1 MKGED
6 YQTPPSAP
14 LHLQITPKHHWKPQ
28 NTLRHLKYIP
38 LSPRNSLGHSQ
49 ALFRQSER
57 HLSCQ
62 RKSGGT
68 LGEMRVSEDVF
79 WVSGM
84 LVSVYGCLWKCLG
97 YVRGDMG
104 VSRDIWGCLWEV
116 GGPTGGWEGCLA
128 VFSLHLPSILGSHRL
143 DSWHLPVDLA
153 VPDVSNIKMSQS
165 CGRFELLG
173 SLGRGFKAEL

>member
-28 NTLRHLKYIP
+28 NTLRHLKHIP

-104 VSRDIWGCLWEV
+104 VSGDFKGCGVRASWEVLGGPQGGCLV
-116 GGPTGGWEGCLA
+116 
-128 VFSLHLPSILGSHRL
+128 VFSLKFPSILESHKWYP
-143 DSWHLPVDLA
+143 WHFPVDLE
-153 VPDVSNIKMSQS
+153 VPNVSNIKMSHT
-165 CGRFELLG
+165 
-173 SLGRGFKAEL
+173 